1 MSDLN
6 SVNTQE
12 LRQYIER
19 IERVEEEMDAAKAD
33 RKDIYSEVKAVGY
46 DTKAVRKIVRLRKM
60 DKMKRDEEELILD
73 TYKNALG
80 L

>member
-6 SVNTQE
+6 SINTQE

-73 TYKNALG
+73 TYKSALG

>member
-6 SVNTQE
+6 SINTQE

-19 IERVEEEMDAAKAD
+19 IECVEEEMDAAKAD

-73 TYKNALG
+73 TYKSALG

>member
-6 SVNTQE
+6 SINTQE

-19 IERVEEEMDAAKAD
+19 IERVEEEMDAIKSD

-46 DTKAVRKIVRLRKM
+46 DAKAVRTIVRLRKM

-73 TYKNALG
+73 TYKGALG

>member
-6 SVNTQE
+6 SINTQE

>member
-1 MSDLN
+1 MTDLN

-19 IERVEEEMDAAKAD
+19 IERAEEEMDAAKSD

-60 DKMKRDEEELILD
+60 DKMVRDEEELILD
-73 TYKNALG
+73 TYKSALG

>member
-19 IERVEEEMDAAKAD
+19 IERVEEEMDAIKSD
-33 RKDIYSEVKAVGY
+33 RKDIYAEVKAVGY

-73 TYKNALG
+73 TYKSALG

>member
-1 MSDLN
+1 MTDLN

-19 IERVEEEMDAAKAD
+19 IERVEEEMDAAKSD

-60 DKMKRDEEELILD
+60 DKMVRDEEELILD
-73 TYKNALG
+73 TYKSALG